1 MEIFQ
6 KIEFYESG
14 IYHIIC
20 VSREVVV
27 DNDPTE
33 KLFSELDLKY
43 KGL

>member
-6 KIEFYESG
+6 KMKFYESG

-27 DNDPTE
+27 DKVLTE

-43 KGL
+43 NGL